1 MKGRNKNT
9 TGGINT
15 MSTARFKSYEDV
27 INVNINQPLT
37 DLSRSSD
44 ESLVRLIAEFRSE
57 EALTLILD
65 RYRERIYRTALKVTN
80 NHNDAEDVV
89 QEVSLT
95 IYRKAHSFRTDSKFS
110 TWLYRLV
117 TNEAISRLRKIKRE
131 RTVSLDDFMP
141 RFEDDGHHAERP
153 VVDWSQEV
161 EKKVAEKEI
170 QAIIEKAM
178 QQLSPTDRT
187 VVVLSEIEELTN
199 PEIGKVLGLSVLA
212 VKGRLHRARMFL
224 RARLAVQLGYQAE

>member
-1 MKGRNKNT
+1 
-9 TGGINT
+9 
-15 MSTARFKSYEDV
+15 MSTVRTQKSDDSAKL
-27 INVNINQPLT
+27 NFQTSLT
-37 DLSRSSD
+37 DLSKRSD
-44 ESLVRLIAEFRSE
+44 ESLVQLIAEYRDE
-57 EALTLILD
+57 EALNEILN
-65 RYRERIYRTALKVTN
+65 RYRERIYRTALKVTS

-95 IYRKAHSFRTDSKFS
+95 IYRKAHSFRTDAKFS

-131 RTVSLDDFMP
+131 RTVSLDDYMP

-178 QQLSPTDRT
+178 EQLSPIDRT

-212 VKGRLHRARMFL
+212 VKGRLHRARLFL
-224 RARLAVQLGYQAE
+224 RAKLAVQLGYSAV

>member
-1 MKGRNKNT
+1 
-9 TGGINT
+9 
-15 MSTARFKSYEDV
+15 MSTARIKSYEDG
-27 INVNINQPLT
+27 INVNINQSLT
-37 DLSRSSD
+37 DLSKGSD

-57 EALTLILD
+57 EALALILD

-141 RFEDDGHHAERP
+141 KFEDDGHHAERP

-170 QAIIEKAM
+170 QSIIEKAM
-178 QQLSPTDRT
+178 QQLSPIDRT

-224 RARLAVQLGYQAE
+224 RAKLAVRLGYQAE

>member
-1 MKGRNKNT
+1 
-9 TGGINT
+9 
-15 MSTARFKSYEDV
+15 MSTVRIKSYEDG
-27 INVNINQPLT
+27 INVNINQSPT
-37 DLSRSSD
+37 DLSKGSD

-57 EALTLILD
+57 EALALILD

-170 QAIIEKAM
+170 QSIIEKAM
-178 QQLSPTDRT
+178 QQLSPIDRT

-199 PEIGKVLGLSVLA
+199 PEVGKVLGLSVLA

-224 RARLAVQLGYQAE
+224 RAKLAVQLGYQAG

>member
-1 MKGRNKNT
+1 
-9 TGGINT
+9 
-15 MSTARFKSYEDV
+15 MSTVRTQKSDDSAKL
-27 INVNINQPLT
+27 NFQTSLT
-37 DLSRSSD
+37 DLSKRSD
-44 ESLVRLIAEFRSE
+44 ESLVQLIAEYRDE
-57 EALTLILD
+57 EALNEILN
-65 RYRERIYRTALKVTN
+65 RYRERIYRTALKVTS

-131 RTVSLDDFMP
+131 RTVSLDDYMP

-178 QQLSPTDRT
+178 EQLSPIDRT

-212 VKGRLHRARMFL
+212 VKGRLHRARLFL
-224 RARLAVQLGYQAE
+224 RAKLAVQLGYSAV

>member
-1 MKGRNKNT
+1 MIMVTKTNRETSVGLR
-9 TGGINT
+9 IDDQFSD
-15 MSTARFKSYEDV
+15 MS
-27 INVNINQPLT
+27 NNP
-37 DLSRSSD
+37 D
-44 ESLVRLIAEFRSE
+44 ESLLDLIAESGDE
-57 EALTLILD
+57 DALTEILR

-80 NHNDAEDVV
+80 DHNDAEDVV

-95 IYRKAHSFRTDSKFS
+95 IYRKAHTFRTESKFS

-117 TNEAISRLRKIKRE
+117 TNEAISKLRKNKRA
-131 RTVSLDDFMP
+131 RTVSLDDYMP
-141 RFEDDGHHAERP
+141 RFDDDGHHAERP

-161 EKKVAEKEI
+161 ERKVADKEI

-178 QQLSPTDRT
+178 QELSPIDRT

-212 VKGRLHRARMFL
+212 VKGRLHRARLYL
-224 RARLAVQLGYQAE
+224 RSKLAAQLGYSAA

>member
-1 MKGRNKNT
+1 
-9 TGGINT
+9 
-15 MSTARFKSYEDV
+15 MSTARIKSYEDV

-44 ESLVRLIAEFRSE
+44 ESLVHLIAECGSE
-57 EALTLILD
+57 EALALILN

-95 IYRKAHSFRTDSKFS
+95 IYRKAHSFRSDSKFS

>member
-1 MKGRNKNT
+1 MN
-9 TGGINT
+9 
-15 MSTARFKSYEDV
+15 TARIKSYEDGV
-27 INVNINQPLT
+27 SVKIDQTLT

-44 ESLVRLIAEFRSE
+44 ESLVHLIAECGSE
-57 EALTLILD
+57 EALALILN

-117 TNEAISRLRKIKRE
+117 TNEAISRMRKIKRE

-187 VVVLSEIEELTN
+187 VVVLSEIEERTN

>member
-1 MKGRNKNT
+1 
-9 TGGINT
+9 
-15 MSTARFKSYEDV
+15 MSTARIKKTEDSV
-27 INVNINQPLT
+27 KIVRMSLT
-37 DLSRSSD
+37 DLSKKSD
-44 ESLVRLIAEFRSE
+44 ESLVHLIAEYGSE
-57 EALTLILD
+57 EAFNEILN
-65 RYRERIYRTALKVTN
+65 RYRERIFRTALKVTN

-95 IYRKAHSFRTDSKFS
+95 IFRKAQSFRTDSKFS

-117 TNEAISRLRKIKRE
+117 TNEAISRLRKIRRG
-131 RTVSLDDFMP
+131 RTVSLDDYMP

-153 VVDWSQEV
+153 VVDWSQDV

-178 QQLSPTDRT
+178 QQLSPVDRT

-212 VKGRLHRARMFL
+212 VKGRLHRARLFL
-224 RARLAVQLGYQAE
+224 RSKLAVQLGYSAA

>member
-1 MKGRNKNT
+1 
-9 TGGINT
+9 
-15 MSTARFKSYEDV
+15 MSTVRIKSYEDG
-27 INVNINQPLT
+27 INVNINQSLT
-37 DLSRSSD
+37 DLSKGSD

-57 EALTLILD
+57 EALALILD

-170 QAIIEKAM
+170 QSIIEKAM
-178 QQLSPTDRT
+178 QQLSPIDRT

-224 RARLAVQLGYQAE
+224 RAKLAVQLGYQAE

>member
-1 MKGRNKNT
+1 MN
-9 TGGINT
+9 
-15 MSTARFKSYEDV
+15 TARIKSYEDGV
-27 INVNINQPLT
+27 SVKIDQTLT

-44 ESLVRLIAEFRSE
+44 ESLVHLIAECGSE
-57 EALTLILD
+57 EALALILN

>member
-1 MKGRNKNT
+1 
-9 TGGINT
+9 
-15 MSTARFKSYEDV
+15 MSTARIKSYEDG
-27 INVNINQPLT
+27 INVNVDQSPT

-44 ESLVRLIAEFRSE
+44 ESLVQLIAEFRSE
-57 EALTLILD
+57 EALALILD

-170 QAIIEKAM
+170 QSIIEKAM
-178 QQLSPTDRT
+178 QQLSPIDRT

-224 RARLAVQLGYQAE
+224 RAKLAVQLGYQAG

>member
-1 MKGRNKNT
+1 MNT
-9 TGGINT
+9 VSI
-15 MSTARFKSYEDV
+15 KSNERG
-27 INVNINQPLT
+27 INVNVDQSPT
-37 DLSRSSD
+37 DLSKGSD

-57 EALTLILD
+57 EALALILD

-131 RTVSLDDFMP
+131 RTVSLDDYMP
-141 RFEDDGHHAERP
+141 KFEDDGHHAERP

-170 QAIIEKAM
+170 QSIIEKAM
-178 QQLSPTDRT
+178 QQLSPIDRT
-187 VVVLSEIEELTN
+187 LVVLSEIEELTN

-224 RARLAVQLGYQAE
+224 RAKLAVQLGYQAG

>member
-1 MKGRNKNT
+1 
-9 TGGINT
+9 
-15 MSTARFKSYEDV
+15 MSTARIKRSEDSVKLDV
-27 INVNINQPLT
+27 IESMT
-37 DLSRSSD
+37 DLSMSSD
-44 ESLVRLIAEFRSE
+44 ESLVQLVAECGNE
-57 EALTLILD
+57 EALNEILN

-80 NHNDAEDVV
+80 NHSDAEDVV

-131 RTVSLDDFMP
+131 RTVSLDDYMP
-141 RFEDDGHHAERP
+141 RFEEDGHHTERP

-161 EKKVAEKEI
+161 EKKVAEQEI

-178 QQLSPTDRT
+178 QQLSPIDRT

-212 VKGRLHRARMFL
+212 VKGRLHRARLFL
-224 RARLAVQLGYQAE
+224 RSKLTVKLGYSAA

>member
-1 MKGRNKNT
+1 MSMVRTKKTEDRVKMVQT
-9 TGGINT
+9 T
-15 MSTARFKSYEDV
+15 
-27 INVNINQPLT
+27 LT
-37 DLSRSSD
+37 DISKRSD
-44 ESLVRLIAEFRSE
+44 ESLVHLIAEYGSE
-57 EALTLILD
+57 EALNEILN
-65 RYRERIYRTALKVTN
+65 RYRERIYRTALKVTS
-80 NHNDAEDVV
+80 NHSDAEDVV

-95 IYRKAHSFRTDSKFS
+95 IFRKAQTFRTDSKFS

-117 TNEAISRLRKIKRE
+117 TNEAISRLRKIKRD
-131 RTVSLDDFMP
+131 RTVSLDDYMP

-161 EKKVAEKEI
+161 EKQVAEKEI

-178 QQLSPTDRT
+178 QQLSPMDRT

-212 VKGRLHRARMFL
+212 VKGRLHRARLFL
-224 RARLAVQLGYQAE
+224 RAKLAVQLGYSAA

>member
-1 MKGRNKNT
+1 MC
-9 TGGINT
+9 
-15 MSTARFKSYEDV
+15 
-27 INVNINQPLT
+27 
-37 DLSRSSD
+37 SSD
-44 ESLVRLIAEFRSE
+44 LESFLVHLIAECGSE
-57 EALTLILD
+57 EALALILN

-224 RARLAVQLGYQAE
+224 RAKLAVQLGYQAE

>member
-1 MKGRNKNT
+1 
-9 TGGINT
+9 
-15 MSTARFKSYEDV
+15 MSTARIKSYEDG
-27 INVNINQPLT
+27 INVNINQSLT
-37 DLSRSSD
+37 DLSKGSD

-57 EALTLILD
+57 EALALILD

-170 QAIIEKAM
+170 QSIIEKAM
-178 QQLSPTDRT
+178 QQLSPIDRT

-224 RARLAVQLGYQAE
+224 RAKLAVRLGYQAE

>member
-1 MKGRNKNT
+1 
-9 TGGINT
+9 
-15 MSTARFKSYEDV
+15 MSTVRIRSYEDG
-27 INVNINQPLT
+27 INVNINKSLT
-37 DLSRSSD
+37 DLSKGSD

-57 EALTLILD
+57 EALALILD

-161 EKKVAEKEI
+161 EKKVAGKEI
-170 QAIIEKAM
+170 QSIIEKAM
-178 QQLSPTDRT
+178 QQLSPIDRT

-199 PEIGKVLGLSVLA
+199 PEIGKALGLSVLA

-224 RARLAVQLGYQAE
+224 RAKLTVQLGYQAE

>member
-1 MKGRNKNT
+1 
-9 TGGINT
+9 
-15 MSTARFKSYEDV
+15 MSTARIKSYEDG
-27 INVNINQPLT
+27 INVNINQSLT
-37 DLSRSSD
+37 DLSKGSD

-57 EALTLILD
+57 EALALILD

-80 NHNDAEDVV
+80 NHNNAEDVV

-170 QAIIEKAM
+170 QSIIEKAM
-178 QQLSPTDRT
+178 QQLSPIDRT

-224 RARLAVQLGYQAE
+224 RAKLAVRLGYQAE

>member
-1 MKGRNKNT
+1 
-9 TGGINT
+9 
-15 MSTARFKSYEDV
+15 MSTVRTQKSDDSAKL
-27 INVNINQPLT
+27 NFQTSLT
-37 DLSRSSD
+37 DLSKRSD
-44 ESLVRLIAEFRSE
+44 ESLVQLIAEYRDE
-57 EALTLILD
+57 EALNEILN
-65 RYRERIYRTALKVTN
+65 RYRERIYRTALKVTS

-131 RTVSLDDFMP
+131 RTVSLDDYMP

-178 QQLSPTDRT
+178 QQLSPIDRT

-212 VKGRLHRARMFL
+212 VKGRLHRARLFL
-224 RARLAVQLGYQAE
+224 RTKLAVQLGYSAA

>member
-1 MKGRNKNT
+1 
-9 TGGINT
+9 
-15 MSTARFKSYEDV
+15 MSTARIKKSEGGV
-27 INVNINQPLT
+27 KLNVQQSLA
-37 DLSRSSD
+37 DLSKSSD
-44 ESLVRLIAEFRSE
+44 ESLVHLISEYGDE
-57 EALTLILD
+57 EALNEILK
-65 RYRERIYRTALKVTN
+65 RYRERIYRTALKVTS

-95 IYRKAHSFRTDSKFS
+95 IFRKAQSFRTDSKFS

-131 RTVSLDDFMP
+131 KTVSLDDYMP
-141 RFEDDGHHAERP
+141 RFEEDGHHAERP
-153 VVDWSQEV
+153 VIDWSEEV

-170 QAIIEKAM
+170 QTIIETAM
-178 QQLSPTDRT
+178 QQLSPIDRT

-212 VKGRLHRARMFL
+212 VKGRLHRARLFL
-224 RARLAVQLGYQAE
+224 RAKLAVRLGYSAA

>member
-1 MKGRNKNT
+1 MIMVTKTNSETSVGLR
-9 TGGINT
+9 IDDPFSD
-15 MSTARFKSYEDV
+15 MS
-27 INVNINQPLT
+27 NNP
-37 DLSRSSD
+37 D
-44 ESLVRLIAEFRSE
+44 ESLLDLIAESGDE
-57 EALTLILD
+57 DALTEILR

-80 NHNDAEDVV
+80 DHNDAEDVV

-95 IYRKAHSFRTDSKFS
+95 IYRKAHTFRTESKFS

-117 TNEAISRLRKIKRE
+117 TNEAISKLRKNKRA
-131 RTVSLDDFMP
+131 RTVSLDDYMP
-141 RFEDDGHHAERP
+141 RFDDDGHHAERP

-161 EKKVAEKEI
+161 ERKVADKEI

-178 QQLSPTDRT
+178 QELSPIDRT

-212 VKGRLHRARMFL
+212 VKGRLHRARLYL
-224 RARLAVQLGYQAE
+224 RSKLAAQLGYSAA

>member
-1 MKGRNKNT
+1 MNT
-9 TGGINT
+9 VSI
-15 MSTARFKSYEDV
+15 KSNEHG
-27 INVNINQPLT
+27 INVNVDQSPT
-37 DLSRSSD
+37 DLSKGSD

-57 EALTLILD
+57 EALALILD

-131 RTVSLDDFMP
+131 RTVSLDDYMP

-170 QAIIEKAM
+170 QSIIEKAM
-178 QQLSPTDRT
+178 QELSPIDRT

-224 RARLAVQLGYQAE
+224 RAKLAVQLGYQAG